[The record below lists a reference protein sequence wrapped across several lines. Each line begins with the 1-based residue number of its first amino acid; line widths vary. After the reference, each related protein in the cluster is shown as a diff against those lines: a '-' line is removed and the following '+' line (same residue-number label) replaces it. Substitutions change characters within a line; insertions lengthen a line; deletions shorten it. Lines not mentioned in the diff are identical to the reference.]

1 MMLKKLTVLFFAL
14 TFVFA
19 AVFAVGAQDVEPD
32 YVITYAD
39 VASPNQPQ
47 VKAAQTF
54 ADAVKEL
61 TDGKVVVEIAHSGT
75 IADQTGQITGVMRG
89 QIDMAPGGP
98 EWFADLVPLEE
109 ISVLASAYAYRDI
122 DHLYQVMNGPIGK
135 RYWDQVREK
144 GNMVVL
150 DTWYLGARQLNLTES
165 AGEVRTPEDLAG
177 VRLRMPGSAA
187 WLDVGRALGAQPT
200 PVDFGELYTALDTG
214 TVEGQ
219 DNPLPTNR
227 AQNFHEV
234 TDSIVL
240 TDHFLSVINP
250 TINADLWE
258 EMPEDYRQAIKQAV
272 RIGRMHM
279 NYQVLQEEA
288 ELLGYFS
295 SEHGLKI
302 IYPDKDAFMENVT
315 EYYRE
320 NQPEEWF
327 NNYQEIQ
334 NVGKNMY
341 TK

>member
-1 MMLKKLTVLFFAL
+1 MIKKLTVLFFAL

-19 AVFAVGAQDVEPD
+19 AVFAVGAQEVEPD
-32 YVITYAD
+32 YVLTYAD

-98 EWFADLVPLEE
+98 EWFADLVPLPE

-135 RYWDQVREK
+135 RYWDQVREQ

-165 AGEVRTPEDLAG
+165 AGEVRTPEDLEG

-187 WLDVGRALGAQPT
+187 WLDVGRALGAEPT

-240 TDHFLSVINP
+240 TEHFLSVINP

-258 EMPEDYRQAIKQAV
+258 EMPEDYRQAITKAA

-279 NYQVLQEEA
+279 NYMVLQQEA
-288 ELLGYFS
+288 ELLGFFS
-295 SEHGLKI
+295 GEGLNI
-302 IYPDKDAFMENVT
+302 IYPDKDAFMQNVT
-315 EYYRE
+315 EYYSE

-327 NNYQEIQ
+327 ENYQEIQ
-334 NVGKNMY
+334 EVGSEMY
-341 TK
+341 SK